1 MHKATPTLA
10 KGTFMVLFCFC
21 LTHLGWTQIL
31 SETFNYGAVA
41 DTLNGVTSNWVVHNS
56 GSISKV
62 QYVTSSLSPPPGYIS
77 AIGGSA
83 SFAGGSG
90 SREDINRTFASQN
103 SGSIYAAA
111 LVRISS
117 TLNNDYFFH
126 FNSGSFNARVYTT
139 NSSGKLRFGISKT
152 STTGSSNISSTLF
165 NYNTT
170 YLMVIKYTFNSGSS
184 TNDFASLWILSEPKP
199 SELSAG
205 NALSSD
211 TAGNDAAAISAI
223 AIRQGATSAT
233 GIVDEIRIANNWE
246 DAVYT
251 SSWDGSTWS
260 LGTPDS
266 SKNARLKANLNIASN
281 LSCKHLDLAPSTL
294 LNLNG
299 NTLSVYGVISGQ
311 GQLAG
316 SSSSSLSLYAEAGT
330 LNFASGNQELRNLII
345 NSNASAS
352 LGTSLKL
359 AAGATSGMLS
369 LGSNSTLN
377 TLSNLTLASN
387 AEGTASISE
396 IGASAVLNGQ
406 ITIERYIP
414 ALRAFRFLSCPVNT
428 SNGIANAWQLSTHIT
443 GSGIGFDSSA
453 SQSPSVFNLNESTQA
468 WVPFTNT
475 LTQNLQQGTGY
486 RIFIRGNRSIDLGNS
501 TASPNSTVLSASGT
515 HITGSKT
522 FTNNSTPALCN
533 TPNQFTLIGN
543 PFPSAIDWNGISKTN
558 ISSTYYTWRANGGSN
573 GKGAYV
579 NFNASGNI
587 SSDGNINATIGSGSA
602 FMVKTT
608 GASPILIIAESN
620 KVSSNQG
627 SHILGK
633 NLAKQLRISILE
645 SDTSFAD
652 ALVVYEN
659 KQASNQASEY
669 DSKKWVNPGV
679 SFYVSDNANQN
690 FSIKA
695 YQDLESDQLIKLG
708 IEKLEEKTYQL
719 KFQFTTLSKDNWVLV
734 DNYFQKEI
742 ELDQTETYSFQVN
755 SNSLSKEKNR
765 FYLRKG
771 NTTHIEEEQEKITL
785 TLVPQPCSSYIEIQS
800 HKTLPQNCSYEIFN
814 LLGNLV
820 CGGEL
825 DPSQRIETNSFPSG
839 IYFIKLQLNNSL
851 YTKKFIKN

>member
-10 KGTFMVLFCFC
+10 KGTLLVLFCFC
-21 LTHLGWTQIL
+21 LTQVGWTQIL
-31 SETFNYGAVA
+31 SESFNYGASA

-62 QYVTSSLSPPPGYIS
+62 QYATTSLSSPPGYVLES
-77 AIGGSA
+77 GGSA

-90 SREDINRTFASQN
+90 SREDIHRTFASQN
-103 SGSIYAAA
+103 SGSIYVAA

-126 FNSGSFNARVYTT
+126 FNNNSFYARVYTT

-152 STTGSSNISSTLF
+152 GTTGSGAISSTLF

-211 TAGNDAAAISAI
+211 TAGNDASAI
-223 AIRQGATSAT
+223 FAITIRQGASSAT

-251 SSWDGSTWS
+251 SAWDGSTWS
-260 LGTPDS
+260 LGIPDS
-266 SKNARLKANLNIASN
+266 SKNVAIKSNLNLASN
-281 LSCKHLDLAPSTL
+281 LSCKHLDLASSTVL
-294 LNLNG
+294 SIEDK
-299 NTLSVYGVISGQ
+299 TLSVYGAMSGE

-316 SSSSSLSLYAEAGT
+316 SASSNLSLFGEAGT
-330 LNFASGNQELRNLII
+330 LNFASGSQELRNLILHP
-345 NSNASAS
+345 NASAS
-352 LGTSLKL
+352 LGTPLQL
-359 AAGATSGMLS
+359 AAGASSGILS

-387 AEGTASISE
+387 AGGTASISE

-443 GSGIGFDSSA
+443 GSGIGFDSTA
-453 SQSPSVFNLNESTQA
+453 SQSPSAFSLNESTQA

-475 LTQNLQQGTGY
+475 LTQNLQQGAGY
-486 RIFIRGNRSIDLGNS
+486 RVFIRGNRSIDLGNS
-501 TASPNSTVLSASGT
+501 SATPTSTVLSAIGT
-515 HITGSKT
+515 HTTGNKT
-522 FTNNSTPALCN
+522 YTNNSTPALCN

-587 SSDGNINATIGSGSA
+587 SSDGNINSTIGSGAA
-602 FMVKTT
+602 FMVQTT
-608 GASPILIIAESN
+608 GASPILVIAETN
-620 KVSSNQG
+620 KVSTNQG

-633 NLAKQLRISILE
+633 NMAKQLRISILE
-645 SDTSFAD
+645 SDTNFAD
-652 ALVVYEN
+652 ALVIYEN
-659 KQASNQASEY
+659 KQSSNQPSEY
-669 DSKKWVNPGV
+669 DSKKWTNPGV
-679 SFYVSDNANQN
+679 SFYVSHNIDQN

-695 YQDLESDQLIKLG
+695 YQDLESDQFIHLG
-708 IEKLEEKTYQL
+708 IDKLEEKSYQL
-719 KFQFTTLSKDNWVLV
+719 KFQFTTLNKENWVLV
-734 DNYFQKEI
+734 DHFTQQYI
-742 ELDQTETYSFQVN
+742 ELDKIESYSFQVN
-755 SNSLSKEKNR
+755 SNPLSKEKDR
-765 FYLRKG
+765 FYLIKG
-771 NTTHIEEEQEKITL
+771 NPTKLEEEQYKISL
-785 TLVPQPCSSYIEIQS
+785 TLAPQPCSSYIEILSQKS
-800 HKTLPQNCSYEIFN
+800 LPQKVEYEIFN
-814 LLGNLV
+814 LLGNRV
-820 CGGEL
+820 GNGEL
-825 DPSQRIETNSFPSG
+825 DSSQRIETNSFPSG
-839 IYFIKLQLNNSL
+839 IYFIKLQFSNTF
-851 YTKKFIKN
+851 YTQKFIKN